1 MTRKL
6 EWGGPPHQP
15 TKRPYRDTFLV
26 YGALSLVVVLVAW
39 LTGGSLLRAIIVALL
54 FFGAASL
61 WNVYRL
67 RSRKQR
73 DDDVGG
79 DARDRP

>member
-26 YGALSLVVVLVAW
+26 YGALSVVVILVAW
-39 LTGGSLLRAIIVALL
+39 LTGGSLGRAVIVALV
-54 FFGAASL
+54 FFGAASV

-67 RSRKQR
+67 RTRKEPAGET
-73 DDDVGG
+73 GG
-79 DARDRP
+79 DDRDRP